1 MKFFGYLEWDEFVRQ
16 EKEFGDYDEETMRTV
31 FLDNE

>member
-16 EKEFGDYDEETMRTV
+16 EKEFGDFDEDTLKSV
-31 FLDNE
+31 FLDEE